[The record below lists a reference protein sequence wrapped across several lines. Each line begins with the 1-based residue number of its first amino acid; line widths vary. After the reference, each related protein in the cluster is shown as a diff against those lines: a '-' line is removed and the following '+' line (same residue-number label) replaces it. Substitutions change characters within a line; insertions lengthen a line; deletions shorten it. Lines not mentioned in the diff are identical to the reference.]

1 MKSLSL
7 LLPLSLLLLFAS
19 VQHPNNV
26 SASTATAE
34 KRLVERSFAFPSLCG
49 TGVSASDLGHHAGY
63 YHLRHTHDARMFYFF
78 FESRGSRNDPVV
90 LWLSGGPGCS
100 SSLALFY
107 ENGPF
112 KISDNMSLIW
122 NQYGWDQASNI
133 MFVDQPTG
141 TGFSYSSDDRD
152 IRYNE
157 KGISNDLYDFLQG
170 FAIGNGLTEPAIQ
183 YQAYPDYA
191 LDMRLI
197 GKSDYKRINKLYPPC
212 QSLLKSCGTVY
223 DFSVA
228 FSDSTF
234 YFLMCSNYIQYHS
247 RQYGFDIA
255 GPTDPSTCSS
265 ARFKCYSIFHS
276 ILDIAGNINYYDI
289 RKECLGSLCY
299 NFSNIEK
306 FLNLK
311 SVKSIL
317 GVENREFELCSDSVY
332 EALEDDWMMN
342 YEVGI
347 PALLEDGIKLLVY
360 AGEYDLICNWL
371 GNSRWVRSMKWSGQK
386 DFVSSTKIPFM
397 VDGEKKGVLQSHG
410 ALSFLKVHRAGHMVP
425 LDQPKAAL
433 EMLKRWTQG
442 KLNEIPSNN

>member
-1 MKSLSL
+1 MSSLNPEIFIGYYSLPVPCDWFDPTFLVKLSKENKMLVNVLKEEAMKSLSLLSL

-19 VQHPNNV
+19 
-26 SASTATAE
+26 TATTE

-49 TGVSASDLGHHAGY
+49 TA
-63 YHLRHTHDARMFYFF
+63 
-78 FESRGSRNDPVV
+78 
-90 LWLSGGPGCS
+90 
-100 SSLALFY
+100 
-107 ENGPF
+107 
-112 KISDNMSLIW
+112 
-122 NQYGWDQASNI
+122 
-133 MFVDQPTG
+133 
-141 TGFSYSSDDRD
+141 
-152 IRYNE
+152 
-157 KGISNDLYDFLQG
+157 
-170 FAIGNGLTEPAIQ
+170 
-183 YQAYPDYA
+183 
-191 LDMRLI
+191 
-197 GKSDYKRINKLYPPC
+197 
-212 QSLLKSCGTVY
+212 
-223 DFSVA
+223 
-228 FSDSTF
+228 
-234 YFLMCSNYIQYHS
+234 
-247 RQYGFDIA
+247 
-255 GPTDPSTCSS
+255 
-265 ARFKCYSIFHS
+265 
-276 ILDIAGNINYYDI
+276 YYDI
-289 RKECLGSLCY
+289 RKECLGSHCC

-410 ALSFLKVHRAGHMVP
+410 ALSFLKVQIVHRAGHMVP